1 MIEGLC
7 IIFCIF
13 TKTTEVLSGEKFPT
27 FVYALSIIRKIQSL
41 SRNIVRCS
49 KILCHQYRILNE
61 FLLRFR
67 GLTIE
72 ILWTTM
78 LDSRLRTLKQ
88 LSHLQREEAKTILI
102 EQVEEVHLSEEEL
115 NTSDLPT
122 ETSGTTGDDA
132 FDIFDSPV
140 RGIEDKETED
150 INNEVVLAQKPV
162 LTQISARG
170 EVENYLDY
178 TIIVSPQVNFFS
190 WRRENMYRFPHIAV

>member
-7 IIFCIF
+7 IIVCIF
-13 TKTTEVLSGEKFPT
+13 TKAIEVLSGEKFPT

-41 SRNIVRCS
+41 LRNIVRCS

-102 EQVEEVHLSEEEL
+102 EQVEE
-115 NTSDLPT
+115 
-122 ETSGTTGDDA
+122 
-132 FDIFDSPV
+132 
-140 RGIEDKETED
+140 GICQRK
-150 INNEVVLAQKPV
+150 
-162 LTQISARG
+162 
-170 EVENYLDY
+170 
-178 TIIVSPQVNFFS
+178 
-190 WRRENMYRFPHIAV
+190 H